1 MKKANKKLTKTRVN
15 RVIQKE
21 IEQELY
27 EYELAKSEKGEIQ

>member
-1 MKKANKKLTKTRVN
+1 MKKANKKLTKTRVK

-27 EYELAKSEKGEIQ
+27 EYDLVKAGKGETE